1 MFKELFA
8 FIKRNGVKSIFV
20 HFLELYI
27 GGFLK
32 LLPGIGGLILRDVFY
47 RMLFQSAGKKLIIYP
62 NVYIIFSHKISV
74 GKRVAINVGTYIDG
88 RGGVKMGDNILIGPN
103 CVISSTGHGTASIE
117 IPMAEQAVQYGE
129 IKIGNDVW
137 LGANV
142 FVRMGV
148 TIHDGCIIA
157 AGSVVTTD
165 VPPYSVYGGVPA
177 KLISQRTDKSIV
189 ANENKF

>member
-8 FIKRNGVKSIFV
+8 FIKRNGLKNIFI
-20 HFLELYI
+20 HIFELYI

-32 LLPGIGGLILRDVFY
+32 LMPGIGGLIFRGWFY
-47 RMLFQSAGKKLIIYP
+47 RLVFKSAGKKLIIYP

-74 GKRVAINVGTYIDG
+74 GRRVAINVGTYIDG
-88 RGGVKMGDNILIGPN
+88 RGGVTMGDNILIGPN
-103 CVISSTGHGTASIE
+103 CVISSTGHGTESTK

-148 TIHDGCIIA
+148 TINDGCIIA

-177 KLISQRTDKSIV
+177 KLISQRKDKSIGTD
-189 ANENKF
+189 

>member
-1 MFKELFA
+1 MFRELFA
-8 FIKRNGVKSIFV
+8 FIKRNGLKSIFV
-20 HFLELYI
+20 HIVELYI

-32 LLPGIGGLILRDVFY
+32 LFPGVGGLIFRGMFY
-47 RMLFQSAGKKLIIYP
+47 RMIFSSAGKKLIIYP
-62 NVYIIFSHKISV
+62 NVHLIFCHKISV

-88 RGGVKMGDNILIGPN
+88 RGGITMGDNILIGPN
-103 CVISSTGHGTASIE
+103 CVISSTGHGTESTD
-117 IPMAEQAVQYGE
+117 IPMAEQAVQYGH

-142 FVRMGV
+142 FVKMGV
-148 TIHDGCIIA
+148 TIHDGCVLA

-177 KLISQRTDKSIV
+177 KLISQRK
-189 ANENKF
+189 K